1 MFECLETGPRH
12 EVGEFIS
19 DVIFQTYSDVNVNS
33 SEKMVFSSFRP
44 QGSGAIMRGG
54 ARRLTGITICKV

>member
-19 DVIFQTYSDVNVNS
+19 DVIFQTYFDVNIRIIQV
-33 SEKMVFSSFRP
+33 KRW
-44 QGSGAIMRGG
+44 
-54 ARRLTGITICKV
+54 C